1 MTKLEIVMLGV
12 FMALVCYGAGG
23 VCILPLKQSLKE
35 KHTPT
40 VWFSIGCMALMIV
53 LGTALFVRTLFY

>member
-12 FMALVCYGAGG
+12 FMALMCYFSGG

-35 KHTPT
+35 NHKPT
-40 VWFSIGCMALMIV
+40 VYFSIGCMILMFA
-53 LGTALFVRTLFY
+53 LGTALFIRSLFY